1 MVILTSLYNQVLHE
15 EKSTL
20 CLSALEDLMPIIKKD
35 PLVQDK
41 QWNVSTFLLGKLF
54 KEKSQ

>member
-20 CLSALEDLMPIIKKD
+20 CLSALEDFMPIIKKD
-35 PLVQDK
+35 PLVRDK